1 MRVPNKTED
10 LNLSM
15 FSMITVI
22 NESKSLT
29 KHVSWGK
36 KNKKLMVVNVIQIKS
51 RITIYVGAS
60 VKTQK
65 NTMCRKDIIFE
76 VLLHVV
82 VKMVN
87 I

>member
-1 MRVPNKTED
+1 MYHE
-10 LNLSM
+10 
-15 FSMITVI
+15 
-22 NESKSLT
+22 E
-29 KHVSWGK
+29 K

-51 RITIYVGAS
+51 RITIYVGSS

>member
-1 MRVPNKTED
+1 MYHE
-10 LNLSM
+10 
-15 FSMITVI
+15 
-22 NESKSLT
+22 E
-29 KHVSWGK
+29 K

-60 VKTQK
+60 IKTQK

>member
-1 MRVPNKTED
+1 MR
-10 LNLSM
+10 
-15 FSMITVI
+15 
-22 NESKSLT
+22 
-29 KHVSWGK
+29 K
-36 KNKKLMVVNVIQIKS
+36 KKIKKLMVVNVIQIKS